1 MASSITKTFDL
12 LAQSRN
18 SNAINALILAL
29 DVEDDLVREQ
39 AVFALLQQQS
49 ARGLIEVIRRYATH
63 SPGIRKLLETHS
75 KALDAALRQCLL
87 HGNQQLQ
94 YCGLEFIRLN
104 HDFRQI
110 PTLIE
115 LFENKRLINHQPDLA
130 TQTLRQLVGLLY
142 EHFLDRSVDSVYS
155 RSFLKN
161 AKEIRREILSA
172 LMRAAEHLQEFDRPE
187 EIMESLLILGNV
199 DDAAI
204 RKILWHS
211 DPETRRLA
219 ELVLRESRHVG
230 VMQLICDF
238 IGVSYPNTKALE
250 ALAERQDPEFIA
262 HLLRWLPEHPSELQ
276 QTNFRQIGSLD
287 WLLADQQDF
296 SRIPPVLQTAAIR
309 LIGLL
314 QLDLPSKKLA
324 QRWML
329 QHGTPAAKEAA
340 INILRNPDPTEVAEM
355 VLENLDSED
364 PVQQAWATCQL
375 RAQHVPD
382 AMNLLIEKIDSPLE
396 EVREAARKELSSFDV
411 EYVLEHFE
419 EFSPQ
424 VCPSVGKLL
433 LKLDPRCL
441 LDLSRAM
448 AHPLK
453 KRRIQAV
460 RCAQALK
467 LHGELIPALSALTED
482 SDDLVRRTSAEILG
496 TLNTPAARQALTS
509 LVNDENPRVRDV
521 AIKALQAPETSEL
534 PTSELPGPANPAAE
548 QGE

>member
-29 DVEDDLVREQ
+29 DVDDDLIREQ

-49 ARGLIEVIRRYATH
+49 ARGLVEVIRRYATH
-63 SPGIRKLLETHS
+63 SPAIRKLLETHS
-75 KALDAALRQCLL
+75 KALDAAIRQCLL
-87 HGNQQLQ
+87 HGNRELQ
-94 YCGLEFIRLN
+94 YCGIEFVRLN

-110 PTLIE
+110 PALID
-115 LFENKRLINHQPDLA
+115 LFENKRLVNHQPDMA
-130 TQTLRQLVGLLY
+130 TQTLRHLIGQLY

-161 AKEIRREILSA
+161 AKAIRREILSS
-172 LMRAAEHLQEFDRPE
+172 LMKASEHLQEFDRPE

-219 ELVLRESRHVG
+219 EQVLRESKHVG

-238 IGVSYPNTKALE
+238 TGVSYPNTKALE

-276 QTNFRQIGSLD
+276 QTNFRQIGKIVWLD
-287 WLLADQQDF
+287 VEQQDF
-296 SRIPPVLQTAAIR
+296 TKIPPVLQTAVIR
-309 LIGLL
+309 LISLL
-314 QLDLPSKKLA
+314 ELDLPSKKHA

-340 INILRNPDPTEVAEM
+340 ISILRNPDPTEVAEM

-382 AMNLLIEKIDSPLE
+382 AMNLLIEKIDSPIE
-396 EVREAARKELSSFDV
+396 EVREAARKELASFDV
-411 EYVLEHFE
+411 DFVLEHFE
-419 EFSPQ
+419 GFNPQ

-441 LDLSRAM
+441 LELSRAM

-453 KRRIQAV
+453 KRRIKAA
-460 RCAQALK
+460 RCAQVLE
-467 LHGELIPALSALTED
+467 LHGELIPALAALTED

-496 TLNTPAARQALTS
+496 TLSVPAARQALMPLLT
-509 LVNDENPRVRDV
+509 DENTRVREV
-521 AIKALQAPETSEL
+521 AVKILRVPEKTDSTAVSPESEK
-534 PTSELPGPANPAAE
+534 EE
-548 QGE
+548 

>member
-18 SNAINALILAL
+18 SHAINALILAL
-29 DVEDDLVREQ
+29 DVEDELIQEQ

-49 ARGLIEVIRRYATH
+49 ARGLVEVIRRYATH
-63 SPGIRKLLETHS
+63 SPSVRKLLETHT
-75 KALDAALRQCLL
+75 KALDAAIRQCLL
-87 HGNQQLQ
+87 HGNRELQ
-94 YCGLEFIRLN
+94 YCGLEFVRVN

-110 PTLIE
+110 PALID
-115 LFENKRLINHQPDLA
+115 LFENKRLVNHQPDLA
-130 TQTLRQLVGLLY
+130 TQTLRHLIGLLY
-142 EHFLDRSVDSVYS
+142 EHFLDRSVDSAYS

-161 AKEIRREILSA
+161 AKEIRREILSS
-172 LMRAAEHLQEFDRPE
+172 LMKAAENLPEFDRPE

-219 ELVLRESRHVG
+219 EEVLHESKHVG

-238 IGVSYPNTKALE
+238 TGVSYPNTKALE
-250 ALAERQDPEFIA
+250 ALANREDPEFIA

-276 QTNFRQIGSLD
+276 QTNFRQIGKLA
-287 WLLADQQDF
+287 WLEADHQDF
-296 SRIPPVLQTAAIR
+296 TRIPPVLQTSVIR
-309 LIGLL
+309 LISLL
-314 QLDLPSKKLA
+314 DLDLPSKKQA

-340 INILRNPDPTEVAEM
+340 ISILRNPDRAEVAEM

-382 AMNLLIEKIDSPLE
+382 AMNLLVEKIDSPIE
-396 EVREAARKELSSFDV
+396 EVREAARRELASFDV
-411 EYVLEHFE
+411 DFVLEHFE

-441 LDLSRAM
+441 IDLSRAM

-453 KRRIQAV
+453 KRRIQAA
-460 RCAQALK
+460 RCAQVLK
-467 LHGELIPALSALTED
+467 LHGEVVPALKALTED
-482 SDDLVRRTSAEILG
+482 SDELVRRTSAEILG
-496 TLNTPAARQALTS
+496 TLSTPEARQALLH
-509 LVNDENPRVRDV
+509 LVSDEKTRVREV
-521 AIKALQAPETSEL
+521 AIKALRVPEKSKEV
-534 PTSELPGPANPAAE
+534 PADQSATE
-548 QGE
+548 KGE

>member
-29 DVEDDLVREQ
+29 DVEDELIREQ

-49 ARGLIEVIRRYATH
+49 TRGLVEVIRRYATH
-63 SPGIRKLLETHS
+63 SPGVRKLLESHS
-75 KALDAALRQCLL
+75 QALDTAIRQCLL
-87 HGNQQLQ
+87 HGSRELQ
-94 YCGLEFIRLN
+94 YCGLEFVRLN

-110 PTLIE
+110 PALVE
-115 LFENKRLINHQPDLA
+115 LFQNKRLVNHQPDRV
-130 TQTLRQLVGLLY
+130 TRTLRHLVGRLY
-142 EHFLDRSVDSVYS
+142 EHFLDRSVDSIYS

-161 AKEIRREILSA
+161 AKAIRREILSA
-172 LMRAAEHLQEFDRPE
+172 LMQAAGQLQEFDQPE

-238 IGVSYPNTKALE
+238 TGVSYPNTKALE

-276 QTNFRQIGSLD
+276 QTNFRQIGQVA
-287 WLLADQQDF
+287 WLNAEQQDF
-296 SRIPPVLQTAAIR
+296 SRIPPVLQCAVIR
-309 LIGLL
+309 LISL
-314 QLDLPSKKLA
+314 LDLDMASKKQA

-340 INILRNPDPTEVAEM
+340 IGMLRNPDPTEVAEM

-364 PVQQAWATCQL
+364 PIQQAWATCQL

-396 EVREAARKELSSFDV
+396 EVRKAARQELASFDV
-411 EYVLEHFE
+411 DFVLEHFE

-433 LKLDPRCL
+433 MKLDPRCPL
-441 LDLSRAM
+441 GFSRAM

-453 KRRIQAV
+453 KRRIQAA
-460 RCAQALK
+460 RCAQALQ
-467 LHGELIPALSALTED
+467 LQGELVPALVALTED
-482 SDDLVRRTSAEILG
+482 SDDLVRRTSAEILA
-496 TLNTPAARQALTS
+496 TINTSAARQALVPLLS
-509 LVNDENPRVRDV
+509 DENIRVREI
-521 AIKALQAPETSEL
+521 AIKTLRVPEKTEASAAAPPSE
-534 PTSELPGPANPAAE
+534 SEKESQP
-548 QGE
+548 